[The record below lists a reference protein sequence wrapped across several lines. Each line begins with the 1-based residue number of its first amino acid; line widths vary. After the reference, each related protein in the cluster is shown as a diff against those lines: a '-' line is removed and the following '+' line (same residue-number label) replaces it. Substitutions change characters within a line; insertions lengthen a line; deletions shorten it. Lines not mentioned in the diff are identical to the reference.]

1 MQNKLWTIS
10 ELATELGMTAR
21 AIRFYEDK
29 GLLNPQRVG
38 LNRVYNYQD
47 RARLKLALRGKR
59 LGFSLDEI
67 REFLDLYQLDMTKVT
82 QMQFLLTRVQEK
94 AAQLRR
100 QQEDLAAML
109 HELESIEADC
119 QQHLAQTPV
128 TKA

>member
-10 ELATELGMTAR
+10 ELANELGMTPR

-38 LNRVYNYQD
+38 ANRVYNYKD

-59 LGFSLDEI
+59 LGFSLGDI
-67 REFLDLYQLDMTKVT
+67 REFLDLYHVDLAPQKVT
-82 QMQFLLTRVQEK
+82 QLEFLLKNVQEK

-100 QQEDLAAML
+100 QQEDLAVML
-109 HELESIEADC
+109 QELAYIEADC
-119 QQHLAQTPV
+119 
-128 TKA
+128 KARLSL

>member
-1 MQNKLWTIS
+1 MQTKLWSIS
-10 ELATELGMTAR
+10 ELASELGMTAR

-29 GLLNPQRVG
+29 GLLTPQRVG

-67 REFLDLYQLDMTKVT
+67 REFLELYQIDKINVS

-100 QQEDLAAML
+100 QQDDLVAML
-109 HELESIEADC
+109 QELETIAVEC
-119 QQHLAQTPV
+119 QQTLNQTKHV
-128 TKA
+128 

>member
-100 QQEDLAAML
+100 QQEDLVAML
-109 HELESIEADC
+109 QELDAIEVEC
-119 QQHLAQTPV
+119 QQIIEQ
-128 TKA
+128 KAKHK